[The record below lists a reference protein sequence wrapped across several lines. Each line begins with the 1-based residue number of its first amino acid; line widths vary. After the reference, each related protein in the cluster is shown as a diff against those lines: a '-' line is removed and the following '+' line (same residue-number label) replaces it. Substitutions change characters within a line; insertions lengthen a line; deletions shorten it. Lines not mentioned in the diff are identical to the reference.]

1 MRLGTVVIF
10 VHDPADFWLE
20 VTLLSSLLF
29 FNYYYFFCPEL
40 FGCWDFGFGVSD
52 ILIFLPRVSYDPFL
66 SPQGHS
72 FADLL
77 LVR

>member
-1 MRLGTVVIF
+1 MSASWCGNYVRLGTVVIF

-29 FNYYYFFCPEL
+29 FNYYFFCPEL

-52 ILIFLPRVSYDPFL
+52 ILNLFAT
-66 SPQGHS
+66 S
-72 FADLL
+72 FI
-77 LVR
+77 